1 MTDTERVRMIIK
13 NENITLDK
21 FSEITG
27 ISRSTIGSM
36 FNKGTKPSFDVLSK
50 IAYAYPHYSMHWLLT
65 GEGDMLVE
73 EKKMEV
79 VPVTDIKFMSV
90 PLVPISAHAGY
101 PSAYG
106 DVEYVDT
113 LPTFPVIVD
122 REYKGK
128 YRVFEVSGDSMDN
141 GQREAICDK
150 DKILG
155 REVRRDLWRSKLHIN
170 DWFFVI
176 VHREEGI
183 IVKQITHHDV
193 ERGIITCHSLNP
205 LFEDFEI
212 NLNDVAE
219 LYNVIKI
226 VDRTARI

>member
-1 MTDTERVRMIIK
+1 MTIK
-13 NENITLDK
+13 DRITKYIDYKGIENSRFEKKAGLGNGYVDK
-21 FSEITG
+21 IRDG
-27 ISRSTIGSM
+27 IRSTTIEKIRKSFPDLNIEWLKSG
-36 FNKGTKPSFDVLSK
+36 KG
-50 IAYAYPHYSMHWLLT
+50 
-65 GEGDMLVE
+65 EMLIE
-73 EKKMEV
+73 EKRMEV
-79 VPVTDIKFMSV
+79 IPVTDLQFMSV

-101 PSAYG
+101 PSTYG
-106 DVEYVDT
+106 DVGYIDT

-155 REVRRDLWRSKLHIN
+155 REVRRDLWTSKLHIN

-183 IVKQITHHDV
+183 IVKQIIDHDV
-193 ERGIITCHSLNP
+193 EKGLIVCHSLNP
-205 LFEDFEI
+205 LFDDFVVH
-212 NLNDVAE
+212 LNDVSE